1 MSQSQRKSLQG
12 SNIFTSKPNTDT
24 DKTKQNKTSTEAKKN
39 NSVEEQKNATAP
51 NGISAK
57 PQKAGF
63 YLPEDLIDQL
73 DLTWFE
79 LRRNVGKRLN
89 KSDIVRV
96 AIQEALLEYE
106 KKGEKSRLVSRLT
119 S

>member
-12 SNIFTSKPNTDT
+12 SNVFTSKPKKDANANGQKKISTDT
-24 DKTKQNKTSTEAKKN
+24 KKN
-39 NSVEEQKNATAP
+39 GSVEEQKHVATADKAV
-51 NGISAK
+51 SK

-79 LRRNVGKRLN
+79 MRRSVGRRLN

-96 AIQEALLEYE
+96 AIQEALNDYA
-106 KKGEKSRLVSRLT
+106 KKGEKSKIVTTLKS
-119 S
+119 